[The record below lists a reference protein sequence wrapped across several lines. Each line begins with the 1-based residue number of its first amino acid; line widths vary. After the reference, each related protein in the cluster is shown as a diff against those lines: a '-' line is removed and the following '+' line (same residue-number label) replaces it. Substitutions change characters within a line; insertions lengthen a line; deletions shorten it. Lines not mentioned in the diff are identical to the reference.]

1 MGLAGVV
8 VRYGDSAEAT
18 TLGRFDH
25 FLGAIAGIRGKKC
38 VRVEIES
45 VEHGCVRF
53 PLWVE
58 LV

>member
-18 TLGRFDH
+18 ASCRFDH
-25 FLGAIAGIRGKKC
+25 FLRAIAGIRGKKC

-45 VEHGCVRF
+45 MEHECVRF
-53 PLWVE
+53 PL
-58 LV
+58 

>member
-8 VRYGDSAEAT
+8 VGYRDSTEAT
-18 TLGRFDH
+18 APGRSDH

-45 VEHGCVRF
+45 MEHECVRF
-53 PLWVE
+53 PLWAE